1 MKTSTTESQSKIK
14 KEIDKC
20 KNTLEGLRGEMSF
33 YSKNSENT
41 IKFIESKKN
50 SLLGEIISNNRRDVS
65 KYLIQVWNNL
75 N

>member
-1 MKTSTTESQSKIK
+1 MKSSTTESQSKIK
-14 KEIDKC
+14 KEVDKC

-65 KYLIQVWNNL
+65 KYLIQV
-75 N
+75 